1 MDAGATCSL
10 HAGCAESACTA
21 QRRGW
26 IYHLSCVP
34 ATATDRIDGVDPGE
48 RALREALPVA
58 IAQRVRCVVSRP
70 PPRDALV
77 VVYWMRMAVRDHEN
91 PALDAAVAAAN
102 TLGLSVLVYHAV
114 SERYPFASDRHHTFI
129 LEGARDVAAGLEAR
143 GIRYALHVERPGARG
158 PMLVE
163 LAKQAAL
170 VVTEDVPVPPLDA
183 WTARLGEHLAAA
195 GVPLWTVD
203 ASCVVAM
210 PLVAKRY
217 ERAYAFRTA
226 TQHLAAA
233 ALAAAWKDVAP
244 QQPPTHHALPFTAI
258 EARALDDRAIA
269 HLVAACEIDHGVAPV
284 RETRGGSR
292 AGYARWDAFRSAKL
306 VGYARLRNGPLL
318 DGTSRLSAYFHY
330 GHVSALRIARET
342 MRVGGP
348 GADKFL
354 DELLVWREVAWH
366 FAAHTPRGELH
377 TLAPLPAWA
386 RATLAEH
393 VGDPRRAL
401 TMERLERGRTGDAL
415 WDACQRSLL
424 AHGELHNNL
433 RMTWGKAVPAWTE
446 DPEAARRALVELN
459 HRYALDGRDPASYG
473 GLYWCLGLFDRPFT
487 PPTPILGTV
496 RPRSTAAHAARLDVA
511 AYVQHVA
518 RPTRS
523 EPRRIAVIGAGLA
536 GLACARTLTDHN
548 LDVVLFD
555 KGRVPGGRLA
565 TRRSPPHAFDLGA
578 QYFTARDPR
587 FRRIVDAWL
596 AEGVCAP
603 WAGRIVALDGVGGL
617 ARPTPP
623 LERLVGTP
631 DMNALARHLAADL
644 VVTIGHRIDRLER
657 VAGRIALRGTRAPIG
672 VTLGPVHHPDE
683 LGTEELGTF
692 DDVVLCLPA
701 DQAADLLE
709 PISARLA
716 SEARAVPF
724 EPCFVVGLAA
734 GSDDDA
740 LRALAHDGAF
750 IGREGEP
757 STSPLAW
764 VARDSSKPGRPPGER
779 WVLHA
784 SAAWSRASS
793 EMPREEVQAVLLTE
807 LARLFELGS
816 LDPELAFVHR
826 WGYARAL
833 HPLDRGA
840 IYDEELRIGLGGDW
854 ACGGRVEGAFLSG
867 IALAGRVLGS

>member
-1 MDAGATCSL
+1 MVL
-10 HAGCAESACTA
+10 
-21 QRRGW
+21 
-26 IYHLSCVP
+26 
-34 ATATDRIDGVDPGE
+34 
-48 RALREALPVA
+48 
-58 IAQRVRCVVSRP
+58 
-70 PPRDALV
+70 
-77 VVYWMRMAVRDHEN
+77 YWMRMAVRDHEN

-102 TLGLSVLVYHAV
+102 ALDLPVLVYHAV

-158 PMLVE
+158 PMLAE
-163 LAKQAAL
+163 LAERAAL

-183 WTARLGEHLAAA
+183 WTARLAARLEGA

-203 ASCVVAM
+203 ASCVVPM

-217 ERAYAFRTA
+217 DRAYAFRSA
-226 TQHLAAA
+226 SRRLASA
-233 ALAAAWKDVAP
+233 ALATAWRDVAP
-244 QQPPTHHALPFTAI
+244 QKPPARQPLPFTPI
-258 EARALDDRAIA
+258 DARALDDRSLAR
-269 HLVAACEIDHGVAPV
+269 LVAECAIDHGVAPV
-284 RETRGGSR
+284 REWRGGSC
-292 AGYARWDAFRSAKL
+292 AGYARWDAFRADKL
-306 VGYARLRNGPLL
+306 GAYARRRNDPLL
-318 DGTSRLSAYFHY
+318 DGTSRLSPYLHY
-330 GHVSALRIARET
+330 GHVSPLRIARET
-342 MRVGGP
+342 ALVPGA

-366 FAAHTPRGELH
+366 FAAHTPRGELE
-377 TLAPLPAWA
+377 TLEPLPEWA

-393 VGDPRRAL
+393 ARGPRESL
-401 TMERLERGRTGDAL
+401 TMERLERGHTGDAL

-433 RMTWGKAVPAWTE
+433 RMTWGKAVPAWTR

-487 PPTPILGTV
+487 PPSAVLGTV
-496 RPRSTAAHAARLDVA
+496 RPRPTRAHAARLDVA
-511 AYVQHVA
+511 AYARHVA
-518 RPTRS
+518 RPTRTGV
-523 EPRRIAVIGAGLA
+523 RRVAVIGAGMA

-548 LDVVLFD
+548 VEVVLFD
-555 KGRVPGGRLA
+555 KGRSPGGRLA
-565 TRRSPPHAFDLGA
+565 TRRLPPHTFDLGA

-587 FRRIVDAWL
+587 FRRHVESWL
-596 AEGVCAP
+596 DDGVCAP
-603 WAGRIVALDGVGGL
+603 WQGRIVALDGAGGA

-644 VVTIGHRIDRLER
+644 HVTTGQRVDRIER
-657 VAGRIALRGTRAPIG
+657 VAGMLTLRGTTAPEG
-672 VTLGPVHHPDE
+672 VTLGPAGPRD
-683 LGTEELGTF
+683 LGTAQLGTF
-692 DDVVLCLPA
+692 DCVVLCLPA
-701 DQAADLLE
+701 DQAAVLLD

-716 SEARAVPF
+716 REAREVPLD
-724 EPCFVVGLAA
+724 PCFVVGLAA
-734 GSDDDA
+734 GPGDDA
-740 LRALAHDGAF
+740 LRALAYDGAF

-757 STSPLAW
+757 STSPLSW

-784 SAAWSRASS
+784 SAAWSRAARDT
-793 EMPREEVQAVLLTE
+793 PRADVEAAMIAE
-807 LARLFELGS
+807 LARVFDLGPVE
-816 LDPELAFVHR
+816 PELSFVHR

-833 HPLDRGA
+833 RPLERGA
-840 IYDEELRIGLGGDW
+840 LFDEEVRVGVGGDW

-867 IALAGRVLGS
+867 IALAGRVLGLPELPEATRPSGAADRSG